1 MPPKVLVAGWFSYE
15 RGGATAGDLIACD
28 VARGW
33 IESAGLECDVATV
46 FPFIS
51 DVNLQDAKPEDYSQ
65 VAFVCGPF
73 GKYPLEKHFLRQFA
87 GRKLIGLNLSMG
99 GYDTFW
105 NPFSVLVE
113 RDSTAVT
120 RPDIVFASQQ
130 PLVPVVGVCLVE
142 PYDGADVPHANAA
155 VSRLLASR
163 ELAVV
168 PIDTR
173 LDRNTSGLR
182 TSSEVES
189 LFARMDAVVTT
200 RLHGLVLSL
209 KNGIP
214 VVALDPE
221 PAGGKI
227 TRQAEAIKWPSTF
240 RVGTATDRDLCDALD
255 YCLTPAGRDSANAS
269 RTVAIQSMAAVRD
282 EFTAALRR
290 PTDVPAATRRRVN
303 RERLTRFARR
313 VASRMLP
320 GRAARLLSRVKTA
333 VVDADWGASRP
344 FGRPRQVTPVSRS
357 WGFDRGTPIDRYYI
371 ERFLF
376 RHRHD
381 IRNSVLEIGSSAY
394 TRRFGG
400 RSVSRADVLN
410 IEPDAPGTTIVADLT
425 AAEHI
430 PSAAFD
436 CLIITQTLH
445 LIFDV
450 STAIQTLY
458 RILKPGGVALITL
471 PGITRRSTREH
482 PGSWFWALT
491 TDSARRLFGESF
503 GTGNVAVESHGNVL
517 AASAFLYGLASSEL
531 EPAELDWTDP
541 EYQVLVTVR
550 AVRPAGERQ

>member
-1 MPPKVLVAGWFSYE
+1 VLVAGWFSYE

-33 IESAGLECDVATV
+33 IESAGLECDVAMV
-46 FPFIS
+46 FPFS
-51 DVNLQDAKPEDYSQ
+51 SEVNLQDAKPEDYSQ
-65 VAFVCGPF
+65 VVFVCGPF

-113 RDSTAVT
+113 RDSSAIT

-142 PYDGADVPHANAA
+142 PYDGADVPQANAA
-155 VSRLLASR
+155 ISRLLASR

-173 LDRNTSGLR
+173 LDRNRFGLR

-255 YCLTPAGRDSANAS
+255 YCLTPAGRHNANAS
-269 RTVAIQSMAAVRD
+269 RTVAIQAMAAVRD
-282 EFTAALRR
+282 EFTAALHR
-290 PTDVPAATRRRVN
+290 PIDVPAVTRRRVN
-303 RERLTRFARR
+303 RERLTRLARR

-320 GRAARLLSRVKTA
+320 GRAARFLSRVKTA

-381 IRNSVLEIGSSAY
+381 IRNRVLEIGSSAY

-400 RSVSRADVLN
+400 RSVSSADVLN
-410 IEPDAPGTTIVADLT
+410 VEPDAPGTTIVADLT
-425 AAEHI
+425 AADHI

-436 CLIITQTLH
+436 CLIVTQTLH

-450 STAIQTLY
+450 SAAIRTLY
-458 RILKPGGVALITL
+458 RILKPGGVALVTV

-482 PGSWFWALT
+482 PGSWFWAFT
-491 TDSARRLFGESF
+491 TDSARRLFDESF
-503 GTGNVAVESHGNVL
+503 GAGNVAVESHGNVL